1 MSFDLAVV
9 TPAFLDLTFV
19 GLEALPEPGQERFA
33 GGLLRS
39 PGGGAITAIGAARL
53 GLDTALVAP
62 LGEDVAGDFVAT
74 ELERDSVTVLT
85 RRGPRMPT
93 TVVMPTAGERA
104 MVTYDPGVR
113 AQPAD
118 IAAVEP
124 RAVAAGLDQLDL
136 VPPGLRAYV
145 TCGDDDAR
153 AFAGR
158 LPARLGAARAL
169 FVNRREAIVLTGAD
183 TPVEAAERLATVIGT
198 VVVTLG
204 AEGAIAIVEGDRVEA
219 AGFEVGPVVDSTGAG
234 DLLCAAFA
242 WTDLNRVEPHLALR
256 WSVLY
261 AALSITV
268 PTGAAGAATYDRL
281 MEEGARRG
289 LEPLPELTGTG
300 KEQER

>member
-1 MSFDLAVV
+1 MSVDLAVV

-62 LGEDVAGDFVAT
+62 LGEDVAGDFVST
-74 ELERDSVTVLT
+74 ELERDGISVIA
-85 RRGPRMPT
+85 RRGPRTPT
-93 TVVMPTAGERA
+93 TVVMPVGDERA
-104 MVTYDPGVR
+104 MVTYDPGIR
-113 AQPAD
+113 AQATD
-118 IAAVEP
+118 VVAVRP

-136 VPPGLRAYV
+136 VPPGLRTYV

-158 LPARLGAARAL
+158 LPARLGGARAL
-169 FVNRREAIVLTGAD
+169 FVNRREALVLTDAD
-183 TPVEAAERLATVIGT
+183 TAGDAAERLATVVGT

-204 AEGAIAIVEGDRVEA
+204 REGAIAIVDGERVEA
-219 AGFEVGPVVDSTGAG
+219 PGFDVGTVVDSTGAG

-242 WTDLNRVEPHLALR
+242 WTDLRGVDPHVALR

-268 PTGAAGAATYDRL
+268 PTGAAGAATCDTL
-281 MEEGARRG
+281 IEQGTRRG
-289 LEPLPELTGTG
+289 LTPLPEPAGTG
-300 KEQER
+300 KEQHR